1 MHGLI
6 KSCWAQR
13 EFTGN
18 AYFSLASDEKETLEQ
33 LLDEKKIL
41 RFSTGIIRNKE
52 LHVLKGPLQGHEK
65 EIQKIKR
72 HQRLATLPIKLC
84 GQAIPLILGLE
95 VIEKNG

>member
-1 MHGLI
+1 M
-6 KSCWAQR
+6 
-13 EFTGN
+13 
-18 AYFSLASDEKETLEQ
+18 EQ

-72 HQRLATLPIKLC
+72 HQRLATLPVKLC